1 MNWPCRVAINM
12 EELFGSE
19 GKAQVY
25 GHLHDLLN
33 KENMSSTGNTW
44 VTVFFIV
51 FTVNEHKNICI
62 AGLNSQAGYA
72 TGHTYA

>member
-1 MNWPCRVAINM
+1 MNWPCGVAINIK
-12 EELFGSE
+12 ELFGSE

-25 GHLHDLLN
+25 LHDLLN

-51 FTVNEHKNICI
+51 FTVNDTKIF
-62 AGLNSQAGYA
+62 A
-72 TGHTYA
+72 